1 MKTLT
6 LPLTLLAFAAAPLFA
21 QTAPTA
27 HAPVHHTA
35 TTPAVHTAPAC
46 AKLPEI
52 SAKVPALPEGTPC
65 AKSLLTFVSHPQV
78 TLEYTSPL
86 VTKEV
91 VDSLGLA
98 SSSFSLDY
106 AEIKVG
112 TGPLALPKKFYTM
125 KYTGYLEDTGAKFDS
140 SDDHPGTPFTFP
152 IGAHK
157 VIAGWDLGL
166 QGMHIGG
173 KRRLYIPWQLA
184 YGDRGN
190 PQGGI
195 AARAN
200 LIFDV
205 EIVAQDDTDPN
216 VKPAPAPTPAS
227 APSKPVDPAAA
238 KPATPAPATTTPAT
252 SPAAPPPATSTTPAK
267 PAATPPAATPKL

>member
-1 MKTLT
+1 MKTLN
-6 LPLTLLAFAAAPLFA
+6 LPLILLAFAAAPLIA

-35 TTPAVHTAPAC
+35 TAPAAHAAPAC
-46 AKLPEI
+46 AKLPVI
-52 SAKVPALPEGTPC
+52 SPKVPALPEGTPC
-65 AKSLLTFVSHPQV
+65 AKSLLTFVTRPSV
-78 TLEYTSPL
+78 ELSYTSPL
-86 VTKEV
+86 VSKDV

-98 SSSFSLDY
+98 PTSFSLDY
-106 AEIKVG
+106 AETKVG

-125 KYTGYLEDTGAKFDS
+125 KYTGYMEETGAKFDS
-140 SDDHPGTPFTFP
+140 SDDHPGAPFTFP

-195 AARAN
+195 PARAN

-205 EIVAQDDTDPN
+205 EIVAQNDEDPN
-216 VKPAPAPTPAS
+216 APKPAPAAPT
-227 APSKPVDPAAA
+227 APAA
-238 KPATPAPATTTPAT
+238 KPATPAPATTPTPAT
-252 SPAAPPPATSTTPAK
+252 SPAAPPPATSATPAK
-267 PAATPPAATPKL
+267 PAATPPATAPKQ